1 MNRPGTD
8 LDPAQPERADRTPV
22 TAYDPARLT
31 YRWTPE
37 VGAFRHQLDRD
48 LQLLVVWSG
57 GREHEREILELVAA
71 DFTVLAQVEVRWSA
85 EKMVNNFERLY
96 GQTLW
101 GTSPK
106 HEEVGDGPFLLLVLE
121 DHAPA
126 YSYRQNVS
134 GYVELTNV
142 NIARVKRAARDLT
155 GGYRIHSSNNVRE
168 FFRDATL
175 ILGVD
180 RLTEVLAEEAPVEE
194 ISVLAEDL
202 VGSDG
207 WENLDTLFR
216 VLRHTSEYVVLRNF
230 EDLPGTLEDDRE
242 IDVLCRDQTD
252 FAAVLNATEV
262 YPGPEGAQ
270 FRTSVGGEEVF
281 FDTRY
286 VGDGY
291 LDTEWQREI
300 LARREWH
307 DALVAVPRHD
317 DHLFSLLYHAK
328 VQKPAVKPVYV
339 TRLADLALQVGLPEE
354 TARNLTD
361 DAVAASLL
369 DGYLA
374 GHDFAVPL
382 PVDPA
387 VHRNGAFLERFRLTV
402 LADPP
407 LKVATAEIWQSAK
420 RSRAA
425 RTLGRSRVVRGAYH
439 RLRSAFHALKDR
451 LS

>member
-1 MNRPGTD
+1 M
-8 LDPAQPERADRTPV
+8 
-22 TAYDPARLT
+22 
-31 YRWTPE
+31 
-37 VGAFRHQLDRD
+37 
-48 LQLLVVWSG
+48 
-57 GREHEREILELVAA
+57 
-71 DFTVLAQVEVRWSA
+71 
-85 EKMVNNFERLY
+85 
-96 GQTLW
+96 
-101 GTSPK
+101 
-106 HEEVGDGPFLLLVLE
+106 
-121 DHAPA
+121 
-126 YSYRQNVS
+126 
-134 GYVELTNV
+134 
-142 NIARVKRAARDLT
+142 
-155 GGYRIHSSNNVRE
+155 
-168 FFRDATL
+168 
-175 ILGVD
+175 
-180 RLTEVLAEEAPVEE
+180 
-194 ISVLAEDL
+194 
-202 VGSDG
+202 GSDG

-425 RTLGRSRVVRGAYH
+425 RALGRSRVVRGAYH
-439 RLRSAFHALKDR
+439 RLRSAFHALKGR